1 MESQSFIEKYKI
13 TDRII
18 WICLV
23 FFFWYLIVGD
33 GFIGMP
39 IEAFFKSLKVSDAM
53 RFVFMYTQTICGWIA
68 FFILC
73 LFKKNRGDVLH
84 DVLPKKKPNS
94 FSKLLKGLL
103 IGFLMNFACILCAL
117 IHGDIKL
124 YFDFSPAGIPLM
136 LFALFSV
143 FIQSSCEEIWTR
155 GFMYERINVHY
166 PLWVAILI
174 NGTVFGLL
182 HSFNDGITPLAM
194 ADLIFC
200 GIGFSLL
207 KWYTGSI
214 WTAFGVHTAWNFTQ
228 NLIFGLPG
236 EDRDTMLRSTE
247 HVCEKDIFGIKFH
260 MLNILKHTAIEN
272 MWSSGSVSLMTRD
285 EYISLVCDALEII
298 PRNITI
304 HRLTGDAP
312 AELLLAPDWIPD
324 KRAVLNGINSELKK
338 RGSVQGCRL
347 ARI

>member
-68 FFILC
+68 FLILC

-228 NLIFGLPG
+228 NLVFGLPNSG
-236 EDRDTMLRSTE
+236 FVSETS
-247 HVCEKDIFGIKFH
+247 IFH
-260 MLNILKHTAIEN
+260 MDAVNAQSNLIYDYTFGVEGAIPATLLDLFLGLGCLYLGWKAGRIGELFESKEQKN
-272 MWSSGSVSLMTRD
+272 APPEVDL
-285 EYISLVCDALEII
+285 
-298 PRNITI
+298 
-304 HRLTGDAP
+304 LT
-312 AELLLAPDWIPD
+312 E
-324 KRAVLNGINSELKK
+324 
-338 RGSVQGCRL
+338 
-347 ARI
+347 

>member
-68 FFILC
+68 FLILC

-166 PLWVAILI
+166 SSTDPYSACFIRSMTALRHWPWQILSSAESASRCSS
-174 NGTVFGLL
+174 GTPAAYGLL
-182 HSFNDGITPLAM
+182 SVFI
-194 ADLIFC
+194 
-200 GIGFSLL
+200 
-207 KWYTGSI
+207 
-214 WTAFGVHTAWNFTQ
+214 
-228 NLIFGLPG
+228 
-236 EDRDTMLRSTE
+236 LRGTS
-247 HVCEKDIFGIKFH
+247 HKI
-260 MLNILKHTAIEN
+260 
-272 MWSSGSVSLMTRD
+272 
-285 EYISLVCDALEII
+285 
-298 PRNITI
+298 
-304 HRLTGDAP
+304 
-312 AELLLAPDWIPD
+312 
-324 KRAVLNGINSELKK
+324 
-338 RGSVQGCRL
+338 
-347 ARI
+347 